1 MRCSFKLEA
10 AHLSL
15 EFGFKDIDAGK
26 NIGTLV
32 FRSDNLA
39 ARYLHGCGNIVFVA
53 MSAVDFGDDD
63 FSDNILFAATGQIA
77 VELSNALFGVLA
89 EAVRDFIVAAANF
102 DFIDH
107 EDLLL

>member
-1 MRCSFKLEA
+1 MRRSFKLEA

-53 MSAVDFGDDD
+53 MSAVNFGNNDFH
-63 FSDNILFAATGQIA
+63 DNVF
-77 VELSNALFGVLA
+77 F
-89 EAVRDFIVAAANF
+89 VAAG
-102 DFIDH
+102 
-107 EDLLL
+107 